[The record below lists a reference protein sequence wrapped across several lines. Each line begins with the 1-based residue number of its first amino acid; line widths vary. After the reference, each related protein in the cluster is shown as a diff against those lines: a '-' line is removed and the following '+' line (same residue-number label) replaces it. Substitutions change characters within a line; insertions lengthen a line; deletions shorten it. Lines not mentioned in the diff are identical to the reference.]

1 MASTTT
7 DTPDT
12 TDHAPV
18 TNRYLSGNFAPVHQ
32 EVTVGATELK
42 VTGSIPAEL
51 NGRYLRNGP
60 NPIVAPD
67 PAKYHWFVGDGMVHG
82 IRLQGGAAQWYRNR
96 WVRSNHVAETLGED
110 LPPRAV
116 HGGMDF
122 APNTNVIGHA
132 GRTLAIVEAGALPYE
147 LDDELNT
154 VGPWDF
160 GGTLPG
166 GYTAHPKLDPT
177 TGELVA
183 VSYFWGWGNDVEVT
197 VVSPDNRVTSARR
210 VTMGGS
216 VSLHDTAITSDWI
229 VLYDL
234 PVLFDIERV
243 NQGAQFP
250 YRWFPEYHSRIGLL
264 PRRGDSTEV
273 IWHDIEPCYV
283 FHTLNAFDDAD
294 GPGIALDVV
303 RHPAMFATSLL
314 GPSEGTPML
323 ERWTVDGRG
332 GPVRTTRL
340 GDRGLE
346 FPRAD
351 ERRLGQPYRYGY
363 AVTAGHSDDPV
374 GTENGLIRHD
384 LATGATV
391 ARHFGP
397 TAQVGEGVFV
407 PRHATRRRPTP
418 TRPTAGSWRWSTR
431 GPPTPRRC
439 TFSTPTTWT
448 AIPRPSSRCRSE
460 CQLASTAIG
469 YPTEPLSPI

>member
-7 DTPDT
+7 AST
-12 TDHAPV
+12 TT
-18 TNRYLSGNFAPVHQ
+18 TNRYLSGNFAPVLQ
-32 EVTVGATELK
+32 EVTAGSTELG

-60 NPIVAPD
+60 NPVLAPD
-67 PAKYHWFVGDGMVHG
+67 PDSYHWFTGDGMVHG
-82 IRLQGGAAQWYRNR
+82 IRLRDGRAQWYRNR
-96 WVRSNHVAETLGED
+96 WVRSNHVAEALHED

-154 VGPWDF
+154 IGPFDF
-160 GGTLPG
+160 GGTLAG
-166 GYTAHPKLDPT
+166 GYTAHPKLDPR

-197 VVSPDNRVTSARR
+197 VVSPDATVASARR
-210 VTMGGS
+210 ITMGGP
-216 VSLHDTAITSDWI
+216 VSLHDTAITPNWI

-234 PVLFDIERV
+234 PVLFDFEMV
-243 NQGAQFP
+243 NQGARFP

-264 PRRGDSTEV
+264 PRNTESTEV

-283 FHTLNAFDDAD
+283 FHTLNAFDDPA
-294 GPGIALDVV
+294 GAGLTLDVV
-303 RHPAMFATSLL
+303 RHPSMFATSML
-314 GPSEGTPML
+314 GPAEGTPTL
-323 ERWTVDGRG
+323 ERWSIDGKG
-332 GPVRTTRL
+332 GPVRPTRL
-340 GDRGLE
+340 DDRGQE

-351 ERRLGQPYRYGY
+351 ERRLGLPYRYGY
-363 AVTAGHSDDPV
+363 AVTGAGNNDDPV

-384 LATGATV
+384 LETGASV

-397 TAQVGEGVFV
+397 SAQVGEGVFV
-407 PRHATRRRPTP
+407 PRHPDAAPTGANE
-418 TRPTAGSWRWSTR
+418 TDGWLMALVYEG
-431 GPPTPRRC
+431 
-439 TFSTPTTWT
+439 TTDT
-448 AIPRPSSRCRSE
+448 SSLYILNADDLGGDPQAVITLPQRVPVGFHGNWVSD
-460 CQLASTAIG
+460 
-469 YPTEPLSPI
+469 